1 MVLNVAERRFWKVP
15 PAPTLL
21 LCCLLGAA
29 LVQLVLARHAGHA
42 QAFSPIFSY
51 LLGSYDTH
59 GNALLFALAL
69 GAFLLRRQPA
79 VAGLIRIAADRPWLI
94 AALAFPLACLG
105 ALGVYRGYPLSMDE
119 YAALYQAQAFAA
131 GKLGGLF
138 PPELLEQ
145 LLPRLPKNYFFTASA
160 ASGEVAASYWPGFA
174 LLLAPFAWLGA
185 PWAANPLLS
194 ALTLPAVHRLTL
206 EISGSREAA
215 GWALALTLASPVFV
229 VSALSYYSMPA
240 HLLCGV
246 LYALLL
252 LRPTVARALL
262 AGLVGSLA
270 LTLHNPAP
278 HLLLAPVFLV
288 WLLARRVP
296 LGVVAA
302 LVVGYLPLVAV
313 LGYGW
318 SQHLA
323 SLAAAGAS
331 SALAVT
337 GAAPALP
344 PAAPSASLMQ
354 RAAAIAGS
362 ALVLPN
368 LWIIEARIAGL
379 SKVWTW
385 GSTALLVL
393 AAWGYAAARRQPEMR
408 SEAKLLGAALLITFF
423 GYFFVPLD
431 QGHGWGYRYLHSA
444 WFALPVLAALGL
456 SEAACAE
463 SAESPEFRTMAA
475 WGVALSLVFANG
487 LRLTQVDA
495 FMKRHLNQVPPLARP
510 ADPARPEVMFVDP
523 AAGFYTRDM
532 VHNDP
537 FLRGPRTMM
546 VYDGPDKAR
555 ELMARRF
562 PGYVKAASGRW
573 GEHWIK

>member
-21 LCCLLGAA
+21 LGCLLGAA
-29 LVQLVLARHAGHA
+29 LVQLALARHAGHA

-79 VAGLIRIAADRPWLI
+79 VAGLVRIAADRPRLV
-94 AALAFPLACLG
+94 AAVAFPLLCLG
-105 ALGVYRGYPLSMDE
+105 ALRVYRGYPLSMDE
-119 YAALYQAQAFAA
+119 YAALFQAQAFAT
-131 GKLGGLF
+131 GKLGGQF

-160 ASGEVAASYWPGFA
+160 ATGEVAASYWPGFA

-194 ALTLPAVHRLTL
+194 ALTLPAVHRLAF
-206 EISGSREAA
+206 EISGSRNTA

-229 VSALSYYSMPA
+229 VSALSYYAMPA
-240 HLLCGV
+240 HLLCAV
-246 LYALLL
+246 LYALAL
-252 LRPTVARALL
+252 LRPTPARALR

-288 WLLARRVP
+288 WLLARRAPFSVY
-296 LGVVAA
+296 AA
-302 LVVGYLPLVAV
+302 LIAGYLPLVAL

-323 SLAAAGAS
+323 ALSATALS
-331 SALAVT
+331 SA
-337 GAAPALP
+337 
-344 PAAPSASLMQ
+344 PAAPGAAQAASLMQ
-354 RAAAIAGS
+354 RAASIAGS

-368 LWIIEARIAGL
+368 LWILEARVAGL

-385 GSTALLVL
+385 GSTALLAL
-393 AAWGYAAARRQPEMR
+393 AAWGYATARSQPGMR
-408 SEAKLLGAALLITFF
+408 PEARLLGAALLVTFL

-456 SEAACAE
+456 GAAEPTPSTGAAE
-463 SAESPEFRTMAA
+463 LRTMAA
-475 WGVALSLVFANG
+475 WGIALSLVFANG
-487 LRLTQVDA
+487 LRLVQVDA
-495 FMKRHLNQVPPLARP
+495 FIQRHLNQVPPLARP
-510 ADPARPEVMFVDP
+510 ADPARREVIFVDP
-523 AAGFYTRDM
+523 TAGFYTRDM
-532 VHNDP
+532 VRNDP
-537 FLRGPRTMM
+537 FLRGPRLMM
-546 VYDGPDKAR
+546 VYDGPEKAR

-562 PGYVKAASGRW
+562 PGYVKAAGGRW
-573 GEHWIK
+573 GEHWIQ